1 MHIVQS
7 TQADYCFLKK
17 NLKKFHLLTPTYCCT
32 WPDGNHSWIQPCQ
45 EKGSDVI
52 FDYVSNQRQRNTFF
66 AACAHDITFDVNFDA
81 SPPSIPT
88 AMSVRKMATF
98 TSLQQFL
105 VGAKQ
110 RFNTA
115 SPNTPVH
122 LVVGNESA
130 DLDSF
135 ASSILYAF
143 LDTIIKAPDTPK
155 FQPIHP
161 PDREVAA
168 FFDRLPVPT
177 IPLLSIPRNEVSLR
191 PEHAYL
197 ISHLSFALTDVPTLS
212 DLPASIKPSKA
223 SITLVDHN
231 VLRPP
236 LAPPFSNCVTAII
249 DHHADENMYSQ
260 AQPRTIIPA
269 GSCTSLIANH
279 FRTHYAAHWN
289 NLPESIH
296 SEIARLALAPI
307 LIDTANLKSESK
319 VTPVDVVQVTE
330 FLERA
335 GEGFDRNAFYD
346 GLRTARSDITGLSI
360 DGLLRKDYKQWKE
373 KNGIVLGISAITRSL
388 SWVVQKAGGIEAF
401 SAELEKYAKDRGL
414 DIAIVMTTDNSRG
427 FRRDLLIWG
436 ANDRTKGFA
445 QSFEDSAN
453 EKFRL
458 ERWPKEGDEVTA
470 SIAIEGMKAWTQ
482 ASLDLS
488 RKQVAPVLREI
499 AGKL

>member
-1 MHIVQS
+1 M
-7 TQADYCFLKK
+7 
-17 NLKKFHLLTPTYCCT
+17 
-32 WPDGNHSWIQPCQ
+32 
-45 EKGSDVI
+45 
-52 FDYVSNQRQRNTFF
+52 
-66 AACAHDITFDVNFDA
+66 
-81 SPPSIPT
+81 SI
-88 AMSVRKMATF
+88 RKMATF

-105 VGAKQ
+105 VGASQ
-110 RFNTA
+110 RFNA
-115 SPNTPVH
+115 SATSNNPVH

-155 FQPIHP
+155 TQPIGQ
-161 PDREVAA
+161 PDKDVTA
-168 FFDRLPVPT
+168 FFDRISVPS
-177 IPLLSIPRNEVSLR
+177 IPLLSIPRNEVTLR

-197 ISHLSFALTDVPTLS
+197 TSHLSFTLNDMPTLS
-212 DLPASIKPSKA
+212 DLPSSLHNSHT

-231 VLRPP
+231 VLQPP
-236 LAPPFSNCVTAII
+236 LAPHFSNSIDSII
-249 DHHADENMYSQ
+249 DHHVDENMYKK
-260 AQPRTIIPA
+260 AAPRIINPT
-269 GSCTSLIANH
+269 GSCASLITNH

-307 LIDTANLKSESK
+307 LMDTANLKAESK
-319 VTPVDVVQVTE
+319 VTPIDIVQVTE
-330 FLERA
+330 LLERA
-335 GEGFDRNAFYD
+335 GKEFDRNAFYD
-346 GLRTARSDITGLSI
+346 GLQAAKGNITGLSI

-373 KNGIVLGISAITRSL
+373 KNGVVLGISAITRSL
-388 SWVVQKAGGIEAF
+388 SWVVEKAGGIENF

-414 DIAIVMTTDNSRG
+414 DIAIVMTTDNSKG

-445 QSFEDSAN
+445 QSFEDSVN

-458 ERWPKEGDEVTA
+458 ERWPNEEDGVTA

-488 RKQVAPVLREI
+488 RKQVAPVLREV